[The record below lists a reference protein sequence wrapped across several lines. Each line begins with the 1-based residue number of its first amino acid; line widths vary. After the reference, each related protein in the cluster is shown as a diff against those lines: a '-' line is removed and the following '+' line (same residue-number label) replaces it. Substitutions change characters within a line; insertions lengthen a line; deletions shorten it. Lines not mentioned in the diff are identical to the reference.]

1 MLRSRAVG
9 QVGIRVAAAL
19 LGLAIPAAAEAE
31 VRVRSNSPCVQPQDF
46 VARLEVLLRDWAG
59 GAQVN
64 LQLVVVAE
72 AERERTRLWV
82 TGRDPAGE
90 VLLEREFELV
100 PGACPS
106 ALALV
111 ETVVEGAI
119 RELPIEAWTQA
130 APGPSPS
137 APADPWRLRLKLQPD
152 LGLLASSANL
162 GLGASLMY
170 GSGAQALGV
179 GLLASTGWSGALGQ
193 GTPLVQ
199 LLLLEAAWAYDPPH
213 FGLSAGLRSG
223 LLWVAGVGYAEN
235 ERAIAFWWEA
245 FAQIFYRFGPL
256 GLGVGVAVA
265 PLDHQLSTRAGELR
279 RVSPIRL
286 GPQLVFDL

>member
-1 MLRSRAVG
+1 MFCGLSLSG
-9 QVGIRVAAAL
+9 VAA
-19 LGLAIPAAAEAE
+19 AE
-31 VRVRSNSPCVQPQDF
+31 VRVRSNSPCVPAQPF
-46 VARLEVLLRDWAG
+46 VEHLEGLLRDWAG

-64 LQLVVVAE
+64 LQLLVVAE
-72 AERERTRLWV
+72 AEREHTRLVV
-82 TGRDPAGE
+82 TGRDLAGG
-90 VLLEREFELV
+90 VLLEREFELQT
-100 PGACPS
+100 GACPS

-119 RELPIEAWTQA
+119 RELPIEAWTQT
-130 APGPSPS
+130 PPPPP
-137 APADPWRLRLKLQPD
+137 PAEPDPWRIRLKLEPN
-152 LGLLASSANL
+152 LGLFAASGNL

-170 GSGAQALGV
+170 GSGNQALGV
-179 GLLASTGWSGALGQ
+179 GLLASTGWSGSLGQ

-199 LLLLEAAWAYDPPH
+199 LLLLEAAWAYDAPH

-223 LLWVAGVGYAEN
+223 LLWVTGVGYADN
-235 ERAIAFWWEA
+235 DRAVAFWWEA

-256 GLGVGVAVA
+256 GLGLGVAAA